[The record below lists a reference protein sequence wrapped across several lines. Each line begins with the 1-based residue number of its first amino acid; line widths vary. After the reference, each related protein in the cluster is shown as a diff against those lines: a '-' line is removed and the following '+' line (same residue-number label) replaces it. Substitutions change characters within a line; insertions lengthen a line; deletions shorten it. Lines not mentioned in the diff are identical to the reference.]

1 MQEYLECTLPRH
13 SQDVQPMSGIATW
26 LQAHRRIL
34 RHTATLPKDPY
45 IGLRA
50 ENVLNDML
58 PELRAIAD

>member
-1 MQEYLECTLPRH
+1 MQEHLECTLPRR
-13 SQDVQPMSGIATW
+13 SQDVQPMSGIASW
-26 LQAHRRIL
+26 LQTHRRTL